1 MKRVILRLTYLV
13 AFLII
18 TVNLVFVVRDGLSF
32 SMKSLPVGEKLYS
45 IDSPAGNKTL
55 TVYHINN
62 SLGTAIRVDV
72 TGPEGVRNVY
82 WQIGLDGVESSWLN
96 NAVVNINGVELNV
109 DAGAEYDCRLGY
121 SIFREGSIE
130 GEDVAGSADEK

>member
-1 MKRVILRLTYLV
+1 MKRVILRLTYLL

-18 TVNLVFVVRDGLSF
+18 IANLAFVVRDGLTF
-32 SMKSLPVGEKLYS
+32 SMKKLPVGEKLYS
-45 IDSPAGNKTL
+45 VDSPAGNKTL

-62 SLGTAIRVDV
+62 SLGTAVRADV

-82 WQIGLDGVESSWLN
+82 WQIGLDGVDSSWIN